1 MEFRCHVSRV
11 LHEEHLRLIAL
22 LNRLEETLARHRKAS
37 SLDTDA
43 PEVAS
48 LLSELVVLLDSEVD
62 RHFTF
67 EEEQLFP
74 RLEEAGDAM
83 IATVLRGDHE
93 VLRPLARDLVT
104 CARRAL
110 DEGLR
115 GADWQGFHRLGLE
128 LVERQMTH
136 IQREEMALLPL
147 LDDLIDEAT
156 DQRLWSDY
164 ASA

>member
-22 LNRLEETLARHRKAS
+22 LNQLEETLMRHRKADA
-37 SLDTDA
+37 LDTGTS
-43 PEVAS
+43 EVAS
-48 LLSELVVLLDSEVD
+48 LLGELVVVLDSEVD
-62 RHFTF
+62 RHFSF

-74 RLEEAGDAM
+74 KLEEAGDGM
-83 IATVLRGDHE
+83 IAAVLRGDHE
-93 VLRPLARDLVT
+93 VLRPLARELVAL
-104 CARRAL
+104 ARRARA
-110 DEGLR
+110 EGL
-115 GADWQGFHRLGLE
+115 GGEDWQRFRLLGME

-147 LDDLIDEAT
+147 LDDLIDEET

-164 ASA
+164 TAA